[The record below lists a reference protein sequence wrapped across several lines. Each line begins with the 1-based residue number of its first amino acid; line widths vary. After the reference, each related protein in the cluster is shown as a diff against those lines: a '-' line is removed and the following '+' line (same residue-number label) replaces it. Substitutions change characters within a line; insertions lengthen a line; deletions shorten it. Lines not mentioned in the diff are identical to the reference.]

1 MQVKEQRHHAELSQ
15 PRAWGFIL
23 ERAQEYLV
31 ECKVHYQLQA
41 QLRFCGGYAVCH
53 MPASKP
59 SLAVRP
65 RSAMLI
71 DPLVIGEFETVPDGP
86 MAFSSVSLLYT
97 PQAPRP

>member
-1 MQVKEQRHHAELSQ
+1 MQHH
-15 PRAWGFIL
+15 IVNKL
-23 ERAQEYLV
+23 EAKLRPCLGTTR
-31 ECKVHYQLQA
+31 CHYP
-41 QLRFCGGYAVCH
+41 V
-53 MPASKP
+53 SKP